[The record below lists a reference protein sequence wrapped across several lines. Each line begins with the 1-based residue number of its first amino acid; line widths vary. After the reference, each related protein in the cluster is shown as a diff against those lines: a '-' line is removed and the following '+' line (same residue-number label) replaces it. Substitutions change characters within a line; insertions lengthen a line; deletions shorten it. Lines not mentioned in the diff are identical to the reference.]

1 MEDLSIDL
9 EELEGQ
15 VELQELLLS
24 SRTTPAGQAAVPPPT
39 SSAATPAAKP
49 TSTVAIA
56 DQVDFKKFLTKEEE
70 KVLRDI
76 SVAMQNIGVELTL
89 GNGLIVDYISI
100 SNLKDT
106 YQTMIQNVLGK
117 HNDLIYV
124 QDLQGYF
131 KPTGRPSSMKR
142 KHETVQEKLP
152 RLDHLK

>member
-1 MEDLSIDL
+1 
-9 EELEGQ
+9 
-15 VELQELLLS
+15 
-24 SRTTPAGQAAVPPPT
+24 
-39 SSAATPAAKP
+39 
-49 TSTVAIA
+49 
-56 DQVDFKKFLTKEEE
+56 
-70 KVLRDI
+70 
-76 SVAMQNIGVELTL
+76 MQNIGVELTL

-106 YQTMIQNVLGK
+106 YQQMIQNVLGK